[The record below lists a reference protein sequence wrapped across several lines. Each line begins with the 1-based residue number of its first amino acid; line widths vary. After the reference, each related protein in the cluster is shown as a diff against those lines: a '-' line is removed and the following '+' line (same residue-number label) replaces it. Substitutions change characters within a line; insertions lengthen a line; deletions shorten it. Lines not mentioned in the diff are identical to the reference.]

1 MTKMIITK
9 MLCSMKK
16 LVFIFGVLFAAF
28 CFSGCSKD
36 EESQDAFSD
45 YCYTGIVKYII
56 PETGSVQVVITEDPK
71 IVSDRPI
78 RGDEIVFANK
88 ELTNSDLQVGDVI
101 EFKIIEYEMAKR
113 IGGSADSPMHY
124 KCKVKP
130 CK

>member
-1 MTKMIITK
+1 
-9 MLCSMKK
+9 MKK

-78 RGDEIVFANK
+78 RGDEILFTGK
-88 ELTNSDLQVGDVI
+88 DLTNSVLQVGDVI
-101 EFKIIEYEMAKR
+101 EFKIIEYEMFNR
-113 IGGSADSPMHY
+113 VGGLADSPMY
-124 KCKVKP
+124 YLCKVKP

>member
-1 MTKMIITK
+1 

>member
-1 MTKMIITK
+1 
-9 MLCSMKK
+9 MKK
-16 LVFIFGVLFAAF
+16 LVFIFGVLCAAF

-45 YCYTGIVKYII
+45 YCYTGIVKHII

>member
-1 MTKMIITK
+1 
-9 MLCSMKK
+9 MKK
-16 LVFIFGVLFAAF
+16 LLFIASVIFATF
-28 CFSGCSKD
+28 CVGGCSKD
-36 EESQDAFSD
+36 EDSQDAFSD

-56 PETGSVQVVITEDPK
+56 PETESVQVVITEDPK

-78 RGDEIVFANK
+78 RGDEVMFTGK
-88 ELTNSDLQVGDVI
+88 DLTNIVLQVDDVI

>member
-1 MTKMIITK
+1 
-9 MLCSMKK
+9 MLCNMRT
-16 LVFIFGVLFAAF
+16 FILIFSVLYTAF

-45 YCYTGIVKYII
+45 YCYTGIVKFIG
-56 PETGSVQVVITEDPK
+56 PETENVQVVITEDPK

-78 RGDEIVFANK
+78 RGDEILIIGK
-88 ELTNSDLQVGDVI
+88 DLTNSVLQVGDVI
-101 EFKIIEYEMAKR
+101 EFKIIEYKMVDR
-113 IGGSADSPMHY
+113 LIGGHPEDPMHY